1 MKARIFLT
9 VFFITTTFVPEAPK
23 AIFESNVYKQGIYDI
38 TDIAEVK
45 ATAKLTTPNAVT
57 SLIVIDPNGNQIFY
71 KKFDTVNEEI
81 NLGTVKDED
90 LIAIIGKGDI
100 AITISK

>member
-1 MKARIFLT
+1 MKAGIFLT
-9 VFFITTTFVPEAPK
+9 VFFITTTFFTKVPN

-45 ATAKLTTPNAVT
+45 ATAMLTTPNAVT
-57 SLIVIDPNGNQIFY
+57 SLIIIDPRGNQIFF

-100 AITISK
+100 AITISR